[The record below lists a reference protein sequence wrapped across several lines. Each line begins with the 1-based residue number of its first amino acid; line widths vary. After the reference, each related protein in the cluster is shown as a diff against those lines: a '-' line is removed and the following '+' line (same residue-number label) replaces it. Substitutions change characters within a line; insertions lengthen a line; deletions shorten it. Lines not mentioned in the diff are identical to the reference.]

1 MKTLNAVVTVDIDET
16 LPNDFDLT
24 LPETK
29 KKREISFGIDESEFQ
44 LDSRLDFP

>member
-29 KKREISFGIDESEFQ
+29 KKGKFLLASMRVNFN
-44 LDSRLDFP
+44 